1 MTDSRTSA
9 SVVMAVIILLI
20 VGGIVGYY
28 IYTESG
34 GVNQFIDELDE
45 DVSYDPK
52 EECLDCVDNS
62 SSDKKQVFNVADNV
76 FTYEE
81 ARGLCRAHG
90 GDLATLEQM
99 IEAHKSGADW
109 CNYGWSDGQM
119 ALYPTQVKTYNKLEQ
134 DPSRQGECGKPGVN
148 GGFFRNPN
156 LQFGA
161 NCYAPKRGPEGREVE
176 KTPSDYML
184 DPLDLNASKYVDRL
198 KEFKISPFSSE
209 KWSYYQGNTAPLVAD
224 ADNSLTE

>member
-9 SVVMAVIILLI
+9 SVVMAIIILLI

-28 IYTESG
+28 IYKESG
-34 GVNQFIDELDE
+34 GVNQFLDELDS

-52 EECLDCVDNS
+52 EECVDCVDTTT
-62 SSDKKQVFNVADNV
+62 DKKQVFNVADNV

-81 ARGLCRAHG
+81 ARGLCRAYG
-90 GDLATLEQM
+90 GDLASLEQM

-109 CNYGWSDGQM
+109 CNYGWSEGQM
-119 ALYPTQVKTYNKLEQ
+119 ALYPTQLKTYNKLEK
-134 DPSRQGECGKPGVN
+134 DTSRQGECGKPGVN

-156 LQFGA
+156 LQFGV
-161 NCYAPKRGPEGREVE
+161 NCYAPKRNPEGIEVH
-176 KTPSDYML
+176 KTPPDYML

-198 KEFKISPFSSE
+198 KEFKISPFSSN
-209 KWSYYQGNTAPLVAD
+209 KWSYYQGDPSQLVTD
-224 ADNSLTE
+224 SVNSLTE